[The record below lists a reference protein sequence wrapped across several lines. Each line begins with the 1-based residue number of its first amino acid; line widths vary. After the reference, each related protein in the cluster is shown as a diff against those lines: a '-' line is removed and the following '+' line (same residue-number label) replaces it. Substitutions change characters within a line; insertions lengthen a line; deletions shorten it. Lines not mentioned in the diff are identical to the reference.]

1 MKILIITDNVFITK
15 QAIEIIEKHNGI
27 ITAKSKPN
35 EGSSFIVILPL

>member
-1 MKILIITDNVFITK
+1 MANDKYSLAPEVETLAK
-15 QAIEIIEKHNGI
+15 KIIEKHNGI